1 MKVAVQC
8 ASPLLQKS
16 LEIFLKPHLSSLKQ
30 CDVVLRDRKVDDG
43 EHKSIYISSDADA
56 DIKKPFSEAELKL
69 VLHKFMNQESNSDD
83 EMATLA
89 KAGHEISESSS
100 VNDFELL
107 EARIDQLTQEYK
119 ENILKTIKVFYEK

>member
-1 MKVAVQC
+1 MKIAVQC

-43 EHKSIYISSDADA
+43 EHKSIYISSDDDA

-69 VLHKFMNQESNSDD
+69 VLHKFINQDKHSDD
-83 EMATLA
+83 EMAISA
-89 KAGHEISESSS
+89 KKAYEVTEEDGA
-100 VNDFELL
+100 NDFKLL

-119 ENILKTIKVFYEK
+119 ENIIKTVKAFYEK